1 MYGHGKS
8 YGVIKKQDMDIK
20 NNMEISMNYY
30 FTGVLVIL
38 FVAFTI
44 LVSY

>member
-1 MYGHGKS
+1 MFGHGKS
-8 YGVIKKQDMDIK
+8 YGEIEKVWVIK

-44 LVSY
+44 LVSL

>member
-20 NNMEISMNYY
+20 NNMENNMNYY
-30 FTGVLVIL
+30 FTGGLIIL
-38 FVAFTI
+38 FVAFAI
-44 LVSY
+44 MVAQ

>member
-30 FTGVLVIL
+30 FTGVLIVL
-38 FVAFTI
+38 FVAFAI
-44 LVSY
+44 LVAQ